1 MIQWSDWSNVF
12 YPRYFVISALIS
24 IQQRVSSSSL
34 KTEVK
39 IEGEKEESEEW
50 LHESWSTRHH
60 HQVEEL
66 HDSIVHGTQVNRI
79 LMTKQYQPA
88 VIEWTPTVMH

>member
-1 MIQWSDWSNVF
+1 MIWLIKRVLSSIFRNIGSNFHTTKCFFLLSKNWSKNW
-12 YPRYFVISALIS
+12 
-24 IQQRVSSSSL
+24 
-34 KTEVK
+34 
-39 IEGEKEESEEW
+39 GEKEESEEW